1 MAALA
6 TQLYIPYQ
14 LLQSNPFHG
23 SWLPKS
29 FAVFFSY
36 PQSPVNTI
44 SFPEDLTLF
53 FGVRTPEQEAKGRK
67 DVFPRVAFG
76 SEKFHWGRKKG

>member
-1 MAALA
+1 M
-6 TQLYIPYQ
+6 
-14 LLQSNPFHG
+14 
-23 SWLPKS
+23 
-29 FAVFFSY
+29 
-36 PQSPVNTI
+36 I

-76 SEKFHWGRKKG
+76 SEKFHWGEKKGSWRREVQKRLLNLVPLIYPERPERFGAFFGIQF